1 MIDEFREGEKE
12 EDMID
17 DKMLLVMIDDK
28 MLLVV
33 IDDGCR

>member
-17 DKMLLVMIDDK
+17 DKMLLAVIDDK
-28 MLLVV
+28 MLLVM